1 MKLIDCYI
9 EGFGKLSRQ
18 SFSFA
23 AGGQYCAANG
33 WGKSTLA
40 AFIRIM
46 FYGFAGER
54 RQDELANERRRYA
67 PWQGGGYGGEL
78 SFQARGKSYRISR
91 SFGAASGKDV
101 FELRDGVTNQISQD
115 FSDRI
120 GEELF
125 QIDSQS
131 FARTLFIAQND
142 AKSMETTPLIQAK
155 LGKIAESAVDLGGY
169 DNALELLTKKIAEL
183 NGRSPAALLP
193 ALKNEMTALTA
204 EVKRG
209 ALLEQQA
216 KALAQT
222 RAEQKKRRA
231 RLRQDMAESRRQRE
245 KLLIQAAEK
254 KTRQAAYQLTAE
266 EAARLAELRQ
276 RFAGGRPERAAIERA
291 WAEEKEIALL
301 QKELSQRQMT
311 AAEQTRLEKYEKIFK
326 KGWPSEPELAQ
337 QIESWRQKAE
347 KEQELPINQR
357 NEEEL
362 RRQIERGRRR
372 KRTADIFLFLAATV
386 FLAMIGLAFWQP
398 LPAGIGAVVSA
409 AVILFCFS
417 QRKHDLLKD
426 QEQEYFLIKR
436 QIENEKKAIALAE
449 AAAAEFFTCYGL
461 PYQAAKMPTLL
472 YEWAQYRREYE
483 ALTAKKQEME
493 NVSLRDKLQEKL
505 ERRAAFLAAYQ
516 IEEKAGEG
524 GEKALL
530 QLLTECEEY
539 DRLRQKSRQAE
550 EAAERRP
557 EPGNLE
563 AEKTPDMAAERREIT
578 DISAQTAN
586 ISLDKQIQGLE
597 EKIRCCAAEIEA
609 VDLALA
615 EGERQLLELQA
626 QREAVLSAEERLQ
639 AARESYEA
647 GQKKQEMLQKTKYFL
662 EQARSLFTQK
672 YRAPLLAVFQQ
683 YYQKL
688 TGQTAAEYFLDA
700 DLHLTVREAGL
711 QREIAFFSAGRQD
724 LIGFCMRL
732 ALIKVMYGQEKP
744 FILLDDPFANWDQD
758 SIEKGLQFLRE
769 ISREYQILYF
779 TCHPSRSLSFGE

>member
-193 ALKNEMTALTA
+193 ALKNEMTALTV

-539 DRLRQKSRQAE
+539 DRLRQKSWQAE

-563 AEKTPDMAAERREIT
+563 AEKTPDMAAERGEIT

-615 EGERQLLELQA
+615 EGERRLLELQA

-639 AARESYEA
+639 AVRESYEA

-779 TCHPSRSLSFGE
+779 TCHPSRALSFGE

>member
-563 AEKTPDMAAERREIT
+563 AEKTPDMAAERGEIT

-615 EGERQLLELQA
+615 EGERRLLELQA

-700 DLHLTVREAGL
+700 DLHLTLREAGL

-779 TCHPSRSLSFGE
+779 TCHPSRALSFGE

>member
-254 KTRQAAYQLTAE
+254 KSRQAAYQLTAE

-372 KRTADIFLFLAATV
+372 KRIADIFLFLAATV

-472 YEWAQYRREYE
+472 YEWTQYRREYE

-505 ERRAAFLAAYQ
+505 ERRAAFLAAYP

-550 EAAERRP
+550 EVAERRP

-563 AEKTPDMAAERREIT
+563 AENAPDMAAKIGEIT

-586 ISLDKQIQGLE
+586 TLDKQIQGLE

-609 VDLALA
+609 ADLALA
-615 EGERQLLELQA
+615 EGERRLLELQA

-639 AARESYEA
+639 AAREGYEA

-672 YRAPLLAVFQQ
+672 YRAPLLTAFQQ
-683 YYQKL
+683 YYHRL
-688 TGQTAAEYFLDA
+688 TGQTADEYFLDA
-700 DLHLTVREAGL
+700 DLHLTLREAGL
-711 QREIAFFSAGRQD
+711 QREITFFSAGRQD

-732 ALIKVMYGQEKP
+732 ALVKVMYGQEKP

-779 TCHPSRSLSFGE
+779 TCHPSRALSFGE